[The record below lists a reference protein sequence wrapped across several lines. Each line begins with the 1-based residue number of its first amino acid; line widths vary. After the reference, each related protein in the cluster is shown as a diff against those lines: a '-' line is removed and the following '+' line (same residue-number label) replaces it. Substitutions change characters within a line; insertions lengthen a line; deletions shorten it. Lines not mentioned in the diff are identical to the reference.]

1 MTSRYVISKY
11 VSSMMYFL
19 KSIFLV
25 IIMTIEIGIC
35 LIGELLSPIAR
46 CIVKR
51 IEVYK
56 SNKILHYVVQKG
68 GWMMHKES
76 GSWNWWFIRRDKL
89 YCDEQKIMEIVQDH
103 VNSTTKE
110 KYKGCTL
117 IVRIYHLVKT
127 KKICE
132 VAFRI
137 EKEGKTMHDFRLSD
151 KEMSMLEYNIRR
163 LPMKEEYISN
173 DECYAQTIAINL

>member
-51 IEVYK
+51 IELYK

-68 GWMMHKES
+68 WM
-76 GSWNWWFIRRDKL
+76 D
-89 YCDEQKIMEIVQDH
+89 D
-103 VNSTTKE
+103 
-110 KYKGCTL
+110 
-117 IVRIYHLVKT
+117 
-127 KKICE
+127 
-132 VAFRI
+132 A
-137 EKEGKTMHDFRLSD
+137 
-151 KEMSMLEYNIRR
+151 
-163 LPMKEEYISN
+163 
-173 DECYAQTIAINL
+173 